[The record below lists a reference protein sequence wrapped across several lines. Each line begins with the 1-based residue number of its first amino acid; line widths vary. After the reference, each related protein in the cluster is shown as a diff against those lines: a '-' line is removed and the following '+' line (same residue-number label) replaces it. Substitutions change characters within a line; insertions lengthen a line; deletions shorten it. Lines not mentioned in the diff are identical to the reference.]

1 MAVGPATGADAP
13 MADADMLGQ
22 LEGGGAASEGDHAGR
37 HDALDAD
44 EDAEDE
50 DVAQERRRVASVLRG
65 GDASSRPAIVIDKLR
80 KSFRGSRGRPDKVAV
95 RDLELAIDY
104 GECFGLLGEC
114 RATRRLRRGAR

>member
-1 MAVGPATGADAP
+1 

-22 LEGGGAASEGDHAGR
+22 LEGGGAAAEGGQAGR
-37 HDALDAD
+37 RNVLAPDAD

-50 DVAQERRRVASVLRG
+50 DVAQERRRVAAVLRG

-114 RATRRLRRGAR
+114 